1 MNNKNINLGPRETE
15 LIMGL
20 EKEDKIVFNIE
31 DAKEILGEKGSA
43 VKKVIYR
50 LKNKNRITQ
59 IERGKYILSP
69 ARAGVEG
76 FWSEHSYKI
85 VPVLIE
91 EYYIS
96 YWSALNYWEFT
107 DQLSKTTYVACKR
120 SKKSIEVKGQRI
132 KFIRINDKKF
142 YGCTEEKMDEKLF
155 NIATIEKAI
164 IDSLDKPDYA
174 GGIKTVVRGL
184 KSKKDDIDFEKLVE
198 LTNKFPNQ
206 AVKRRLGHLLDE
218 LNLLTLDLEKSL
230 LEDFEGYRWLDYTE
244 DKEEFEYDKKWGLKL
259 NTKVGEIHG

>member
-1 MNNKNINLGPRETE
+1 MNNKNISLGPRETE

-20 EKEDKIVFNIE
+20 EKENKTVFTIQ
-31 DAKEILGEKGSA
+31 DAKQILGEKGPA

-96 YWSALNYWEFT
+96 YWSALNYWELT
-107 DQLSKTTYVACKR
+107 DQLPKITYVACKR
-120 SKKSIEVKGQRI
+120 SKDSIEVKGQRI
-132 KFIRINDKKF
+132 KFIKIDDKKF
-142 YGCTEEKMDEKLF
+142 YGYTEEKMDEKGF
-155 NIATIEKAI
+155 NIATIEKTI
-164 IDSLDKPDYA
+164 IDSLDKPNHA
-174 GGIKTVVRGL
+174 GGIKTVVKGL

-198 LTNKFPNQ
+198 FANRFPNQ

-218 LNLLTLDLEKSL
+218 LNILTPNLEKSL
-230 LEDFEGYRWLDYTE
+230 LEDFKGYRWLDYTE
-244 DKEEFEYDKKWGLKL
+244 SKHDFEYDKKWGLKVNL
-259 NTKVGEIHG
+259 RVSEIHG